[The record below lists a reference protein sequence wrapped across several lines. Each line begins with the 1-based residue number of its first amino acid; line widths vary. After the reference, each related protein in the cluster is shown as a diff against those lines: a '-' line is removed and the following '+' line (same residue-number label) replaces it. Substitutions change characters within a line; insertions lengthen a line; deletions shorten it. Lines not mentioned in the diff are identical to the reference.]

1 MKIAGIAGIA
11 GIAVANTKNEVY
23 SNAEYCVGCLMN
35 LEDLKNQRKT
45 LLLKKSKGN
54 ATEDD
59 LKQLIRVLDL
69 INKAEPSIESEINKL
84 REQDD
89 TKD

>member
-1 MKIAGIAGIA
+1 
-11 GIAVANTKNEVY
+11 
-23 SNAEYCVGCLMN
+23 MN
-35 LEDLKNQRKT
+35 LVDFENQRKT

-69 INKAEPSIESEINKL
+69 INKAEPSILSEISKKFT
-84 REQDD
+84 EQDD
-89 TKD
+89 VENLDFSKR

>member
-1 MKIAGIAGIA
+1 
-11 GIAVANTKNEVY
+11 
-23 SNAEYCVGCLMN
+23 MN
-35 LEDLKNQRKT
+35 LVDLENQRKT

-69 INKAEPSIESEINKL
+69 INKAEPSIVSEISKKFT
-84 REQDD
+84 EQDD

>member
-1 MKIAGIAGIA
+1 
-11 GIAVANTKNEVY
+11 
-23 SNAEYCVGCLMN
+23 MN
-35 LEDLKNQRKT
+35 LVDFENQRKT

-69 INKAEPSIESEINKL
+69 INKAEPSIVSEISKKFM
-84 REQDD
+84 EQDD
-89 TKD
+89 VEKLDFSKR

>member
-1 MKIAGIAGIA
+1 VKIA

-23 SNAEYCVGCLMN
+23 SNAEYYGSCLMN
-35 LEDLKNQRKT
+35 LEDLENQRKT

-54 ATEDD
+54 ATEED
-59 LKQLIRVLDL
+59 LKQLARVLDL
-69 INKAEPSIESEINKL
+69 INKAEPSIVSEINKKFAG
-84 REQDD
+84 QDD

>member
-1 MKIAGIAGIA
+1 
-11 GIAVANTKNEVY
+11 
-23 SNAEYCVGCLMN
+23 MN
-35 LEDLKNQRKT
+35 LVDFENQRKT

-69 INKAEPSIESEINKL
+69 INKAEPSIVSEMNKKFVG
-84 REQDD
+84 QDD
-89 TKD
+89 TKDKILLRGNIGDSDYCGY

>member
-1 MKIAGIAGIA
+1 
-11 GIAVANTKNEVY
+11 
-23 SNAEYCVGCLMN
+23 MN
-35 LEDLKNQRKT
+35 LVDFENQRKT

-69 INKAEPSIESEINKL
+69 INKAEPSIVSEMSKKFM
-84 REQDD
+84 EQDD
-89 TKD
+89 VENLDFSKR

>member
-1 MKIAGIAGIA
+1 
-11 GIAVANTKNEVY
+11 
-23 SNAEYCVGCLMN
+23 MN
-35 LEDLKNQRKT
+35 LVDFENQRKT

-69 INKAEPSIESEINKL
+69 INKAEPSIVSEISKKFM
-84 REQDD
+84 EQDD
-89 TKD
+89 VENLDFSKG

>member
-1 MKIAGIAGIA
+1 
-11 GIAVANTKNEVY
+11 
-23 SNAEYCVGCLMN
+23 MN
-35 LEDLKNQRKT
+35 LVDIATQRKT

-69 INKAEPSIESEINKL
+69 INKAEPSIVSEISKKFM
-84 REQDD
+84 EQDD
-89 TKD
+89 VENLDFSKR